1 MSRQINLFNPAVLP
15 RRALL
20 PARQMLLG
28 WAAVLLAGL
37 GLYVWE
43 YTQAA
48 QLRIDERAAEDR
60 VKALQADLVRLGG
73 QSAGRKPTAALVA
86 KVAQRQG
93 LLGARQNT
101 MQLLAGG
108 SLGDTEGHAR
118 YLRAFARQSI
128 DGLWLTGLTIDGSG
142 ADISVQG
149 RTVDPALVPD
159 FLRRL
164 GSEPVLAGH
173 GFDHLL
179 MQRPQAAAGTAPA
192 GEVTPRYVE
201 FSVETRPQTAKP
213 ATADKS

>member
-28 WAAVLLAGL
+28 WGALLLAGL

-73 QSAGRKPTAALVA
+73 QSAGRKPSAALVA
-86 KVAQRQG
+86 RVAQRQG

-128 DGLWLTGLTIDGSG
+128 DGLWLTGLTIDSSG

-164 GSEPVLAGH
+164 GGESVLAGH

-179 MQRPQAAAGTAPA
+179 MQRPQAVAGTASTP
-192 GEVTPRYVE
+192 EVTPRYVE
-201 FSVETRPQTAKP
+201 FSVETRPQTTKP

>member
-20 PARQMLLG
+20 SARQMLLG
-28 WAAVLLAGL
+28 WGAVLLAGL

-43 YTQAA
+43 YTHAA
-48 QLRIDERAAEDR
+48 QLRIDERVAADR
-60 VKALQADLVRLGG
+60 VKALQADLARLDS
-73 QSAGRKPTAALVA
+73 QSAGRKPAAALVA

-118 YLRAFARQSI
+118 YLRAFARQTI

-149 RTVDPALVPD
+149 RTLDPALVPD
-159 FLRRL
+159 FLSRL
-164 GSEPVLAGH
+164 GREPVLAGH

-179 MQRPQAAAGTAPA
+179 MQRPQAVAGTAPTP
-192 GEVTPRYVE
+192 EVTPRYVE
-201 FSVETRPQTAKP
+201 FSVETRPQTARL